1 MSHERILH
9 QRENCDPNSIWC
21 QSNCPR
27 VVKAQAMTVYV
38 IRYKGRV
45 FHQTSHRDDHH
56 RMLNRL
62 QQHGHN
68 LNEPGWEISE

>member
-1 MSHERILH
+1 
-9 QRENCDPNSIWC
+9 
-21 QSNCPR
+21 
-27 VVKAQAMTVYV
+27 MTVYV
-38 IRYKGRV
+38 IRYRGRV

-68 LNEPGWEISE
+68 LNNHEWEVSDEA